1 MSVRP
6 TLLKDLRRTAIQE
19 HQRRKGTG
27 DYNRYEALS
36 PRGRVFSTGKRQLSQ
51 NDSSD
56 SGSAP
61 KAPKLDGNLL
71 FDQLKGQETSLL
83 EVGTILDSVDAANG
97 ENKDV
102 RIEGLSKALRLI
114 AKSHETLTSVLL
126 DSTKLPVTQPQAV
139 SSAPAPASGANKGKK
154 NATPAVLD
162 EAAKGEQQVKKLKT
176 VLREAEKKTVLFN
189 LNMGSGPAMN
199 KETLSRKV
207 TEALGKIAKDG
218 KHDYNISD
226 AEDVI
231 DDILSCSKLEF
242 LGTTTKKFFNNRNV
256 SDPCNNTMYT
266 VPVRFEFR
274 DRDTRFQAETSLRK
288 ICKVSCS
295 VPYPKKLRLLMD
307 SLVKQGKTT
316 HPDCFIRTK
325 VNIEKL
331 TIEAHAKTADKTWVD
346 LGLKQS
352 FGTEILDNQVSD
364 VPPTQMIVEES
375 SQIS

>member
-19 HQRRKGTG
+19 HQSRIGTG
-27 DYNRYEALS
+27 DYNRYDLLS
-36 PRGRVFSTGKRQLSQ
+36 PRGRTFSVGKRQLPQ
-51 NDSSD
+51 NDSAG

-61 KAPKLDGNLL
+61 KAPRLDGNVL
-71 FDQLKGQETSLL
+71 FEQLKGQETSLI
-83 EVGTILDSVDAANG
+83 EVGKILDSVDAANG
-97 ENKDV
+97 ENKDI

-114 AKSHETLTSVLL
+114 AKSHENLTSVLL
-126 DSTKLPVTQPQAV
+126 DSTKLPTTHDP
-139 SSAPAPASGANKGKK
+139 APAPYAVSGANNGKK
-154 NATPAVLD
+154 KSTPVIMD
-162 EAAKGEQQVKKLKT
+162 EAAKGEHQLKKLKT
-176 VLREAEKKTVLFN
+176 VLKEAEKKTVLFN
-189 LNMGSGPAMN
+189 LNMGTGPAMN
-199 KETLSRKV
+199 KDTLSRKV
-207 TEALGKIAKDG
+207 TLALGKIAKEG

-256 SDPCNNTMYT
+256 SDSRNNTMYT
-266 VPVRFEFR
+266 VPVRFEFK
-274 DRDTRFQAETSLRK
+274 DRDTRLQAETSLRK

-307 SLVKQGKTT
+307 SLVKQGKAA
-316 HPDCFIRTK
+316 HPDCFIRTR
-325 VNIEKL
+325 VNIENL
-331 TIEAHAKTADKTWVD
+331 TVEAHAKTADKTWLD

-352 FGTEILDNQVSD
+352 FGIEILDNQVTAVSSS
-364 VPPTQMIVEES
+364 QMIVDES